1 MEGDDMKFKE
11 LDLSQEILKALEQ
24 LGYHEVYPVQ
34 QALIQEIKECN
45 DILVQSATGSG
56 KTAAYA
62 IPIIEA
68 ITMNQKEPQALIL
81 TPTRELALQVKQDF
95 DHISA
100 YKQLKVLPIYG
111 RTPYKYQYQDLK
123 QRTHIICATVGRI
136 LDHIKQDSFDYSK
149 IKYVVIDEADEM
161 FNMGF
166 IDDVKEIISYLP
178 QDKVMILCSATLPEA
193 ISELANDVLQNPKY
207 LSFHEGN
214 EVKQELKHYAY
225 QSEEKDELLLK
236 LLGNH
241 QPNSCIIFANTQEYV
256 KKIALFLDEKG
267 IDVDMLHGGMLQEDR
282 ISNINDFKKG
292 KLRILV
298 ATDVAAR
305 GIDVEKV
312 DLIINYELP
321 FQSEVYIHR
330 IGRSARNLES
340 GLAISLVSK
349 NDLYYFNQIETYLN
363 ETIAIHDTNELAS
376 ITLESLKS
384 LGKPKIYKKDK
395 AAKIKE
401 DFETIYIGGGKKKK
415 IRAGDIVGALC
426 GIEGVNIED
435 IGIIQVQDHQSYV
448 NILNGKA
455 KMIIDYFK
463 NHSIKNKKVK
473 VSYAKTTKD

>member
-1 MEGDDMKFKE
+1 MKFNELNLSKE
-11 LDLSQEILKALEQ
+11 TLKALDH

-34 QALIQEIKECN
+34 QALMKEINEN
-45 DILVQSATGSG
+45 HDVLVQSATGSG

-68 ITMNQKEPQALIL
+68 ITIIQKEPQALIL
-81 TPTRELALQVKQDF
+81 TPTRELALQVKQEF

-100 YKQLKVLPIYG
+100 YKQLKILPIYG

-136 LDHIKQDSFDYSK
+136 LDHIKQNSFDCSK

-178 QDKVMILCSATLPEA
+178 QDKIMILCSATLPEA
-193 ISELANDVLQNPKY
+193 ILNLASDVLVHPKY
-207 LSFHEGN
+207 LSFQEGN
-214 EVKQELKHYAY
+214 EVKVELQHYGY
-225 QSEEKDELLLK
+225 EVENKKDALLK
-236 LLGNH
+236 ILANH
-241 QPNSCIIFANTQEYV
+241 QPNSCIIFANTQELV
-256 KKIALFLDEKG
+256 KEIAMTLDELA

-321 FQSEVYIHR
+321 FQSEIYIHR
-330 IGRSARNLES
+330 IGRSARNKES
-340 GLAISLVSK
+340 GLAISLISK
-349 NDLYYFNQIETYLN
+349 NDHYYLNQIEEYLKQK
-363 ETIAIHDTNELAS
+363 IELKD
-376 ITLESLKS
+376 INTLAEIDLDHLDLGPLK
-384 LGKPKIYKKDK
+384 KQKEDK
-395 AAKIKE
+395 AKAIKE
-401 DFETIYIGGGKKKK
+401 DFETIYIGGGKNKK

-426 GIEGVNIED
+426 GIEGVSALD

-455 KMIIDYFK
+455 PQIIKYFK
-463 NHSIKNKKVK
+463 KHTIKNKKVR
-473 VSYAKTTKD
+473 VSYAKKVED